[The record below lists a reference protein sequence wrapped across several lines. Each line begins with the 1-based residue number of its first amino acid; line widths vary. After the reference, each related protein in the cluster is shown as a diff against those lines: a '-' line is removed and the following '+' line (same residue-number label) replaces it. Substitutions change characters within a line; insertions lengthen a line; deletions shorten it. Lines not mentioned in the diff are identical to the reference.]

1 MEVAAV
7 VDVGAPP
14 DAVDS
19 LDVEPTSGG
28 VARSVVV
35 MRLGCC
41 WGAKA
46 MDSWGRR
53 MATRQ
58 NTKVR
63 CIMVFVGQVR

>member
-19 LDVEPTSGG
+19 LEVDPTSGG
-28 VARSVVV
+28 VARSVGTV
-35 MRLGCC
+35 MRLGC

-46 MDSWGRR
+46 IDARGMRR
-53 MATRQ
+53 AAKLNRE
-58 NTKVR
+58 VGG
-63 CIMVFVGQVR
+63 IMVALV